1 MTTRKPLSVRR
12 GDALSKERIV
22 GAAIETL
29 DAGGEDA
36 LTFRVLAHRLSTGP
50 GAIYNHVANKSELLR
65 AATDE
70 VIAHLTAGAV
80 TGDEPGEA
88 IRVLML
94 GVFDAIHARP
104 WLGAQLARE
113 PWQTAMLQIFES
125 AGDRLAALGIPEQ
138 AQFDAASALVNYVLG
153 VAGQYAASARA
164 LPGQPAGRSAFL
176 EAVAAQWTAQHD
188 AEQHPFVHRVAAQ
201 LAEHDDRE
209 QFLAGIDLILAGIS
223 TLR

>member
-1 MTTRKPLSVRR
+1 MTTKKPRTARR

-22 GAAIETL
+22 RAAVETL
-29 DAGGEDA
+29 DEGGEDA
-36 LTFRVLAHRLSTGP
+36 LTFRVLANRLSTGP
-50 GAIYNHVANKSELLR
+50 GAIYHHVAGKDELLR

-70 VIAHLTAGAV
+70 VIAHVTTGAV

-88 IRVLML
+88 IRAIML

-104 WLGAQLARE
+104 WVGAQLSRE

-125 AGDRLAALGIPEQ
+125 AGGQLAALGVPEH

-153 VAGQYAASARA
+153 IAGQSAAGARA
-164 LPGQPAGRSAFL
+164 LPRETDQSAFL
-176 EAVAAQWTAQHD
+176 ETIAAQWTTQHD
-188 AEQHPFVHRVAAQ
+188 AAKYPFVHQVVAQ
-201 LAEHDDRE
+201 LAEHDDRK

-223 TLR
+223 TIR